1 MTNKYY
7 IERINK
13 VIDYIEVNLD
23 TKLLLAELAEIAMFS
38 KYHFHRIFKTVTGEN
53 LNEFIKRMRMIKAYR
68 FLQVDKTLEIKD
80 LAIKVG
86 YNSTANFSRDFKEF
100 HDISPSQARKS
111 ENALEERV
119 VNIKNTELNITYK
132 GIENISERYV
142 LFKKITSGYDN
153 ELIPKT
159 SNELFKLATDYQFK
173 IEQFIGIGYDD
184 PDYTPAD
191 KCKYDI
197 CIAVNPKDLPKG
209 IPCNSKVINGGKFAV
224 FNYQG
229 HKNNIADAWD
239 YMFKEW
245 LLNSKYLPD
254 DRPHLEM
261 YLSSEKYEQGY
272 FNVNLCLPV
281 KLINKKT

>member
-23 TKLLLAELAEIAMFS
+23 SKLLLAELAEVAMFS

-68 FLQVDKTLEIKD
+68 FLQVDKTIEIKD

-100 HDISPSQARKS
+100 HGISPSQARQSDKV
-111 ENALEERV
+111 LEERV
-119 VNIKNTELNITYK
+119 INIKNIELDITYK
-132 GIENISERYV
+132 GIENLPEKYV

-153 ELIPKT
+153 ELIPQT
-159 SNELFKLATDYQFK
+159 SNELYKLAIDYQFK
-173 IEQFIGIGYDD
+173 IEQFIGVGYDD

-197 CIAVNPKDLPKG
+197 CIAVNPNDLPKR
-209 IPCNSKVINGGKFAV
+209 IPCDSKIIYGGKFAV

-229 HKNNIADAWD
+229 HKNNIANAWD

-245 LLNSKYLPD
+245 LLNSHYLPD

-261 YLSSEKYEQGY
+261 YLYSEKYEQGH
-272 FNVNLCLPV
+272 FNVNLCLPI
-281 KLINKKT
+281 KLIN

>member
-13 VIDYIEVNLD
+13 VVDYIEVNLD
-23 TKLLLAELAEIAMFS
+23 SKLLLAELAEVAMFS
-38 KYHFHRIFKTVTGEN
+38 KYHFHRIFKNITGEN

-68 FLQVDKTLEIKD
+68 FLQVDKTIEIKD
-80 LAIKVG
+80 LAIIVG

-100 HDISPSQARKS
+100 HGVSPSQARQSDKV
-111 ENALEERV
+111 LEERV
-119 VNIKNTELNITYK
+119 INIKRTELDITYK
-132 GIENISERYV
+132 GIENLPEKYV

-153 ELIPKT
+153 ELIPQT
-159 SNELFKLATDYQFK
+159 SSELYKLAIDYQFK
-173 IEQFIGIGYDD
+173 IEQFIGVGYDD
-184 PDYTPAD
+184 PDYTPSD

-197 CIAVNPKDLPKG
+197 CIAVNPKCLPKR
-209 IPCNSKVINGGKFAV
+209 IPCDSKIISGGKFAV

-229 HKNNIADAWD
+229 HKNNIANAWD

-245 LLNSKYLPD
+245 LLNSQYLPD

-261 YLSSEKYEQGY
+261 YLYSEKYELGY
-272 FNVNLCLPV
+272 FNVNLCLPI
-281 KLINKKT
+281 KRIN

>member
-23 TKLLLAELAEIAMFS
+23 SKLLLSELAEVAMFS
-38 KYHFHRIFKTVTGEN
+38 KYHFHRIFKTVIGEN

-68 FLQVDKTLEIKD
+68 FLQVDKTIEIKD

-100 HDISPSQARKS
+100 HGISPSQARQSGK
-111 ENALEERV
+111 ALEERV
-119 VNIKNTELNITYK
+119 INIKTTELDITYK
-132 GIENISERYV
+132 GIENLPEKYV

-153 ELIPKT
+153 ELIPQT
-159 SNELFKLATDYQFK
+159 SNELYKLAIDFQFK
-173 IEQFIGIGYDD
+173 IEQFIGVGYDD

-197 CIAVNPKDLPKG
+197 CIVVNHKDLPKR
-209 IPCNSKVINGGKFAV
+209 IPCDSKIINGGKYAI

-229 HKNNIADAWD
+229 HKKNIAIAWD

-245 LLNSKYLPD
+245 LLNSQYLPD

-261 YLSSEKYEQGY
+261 YLYSEKYEQ
-272 FNVNLCLPV
+272 
-281 KLINKKT
+281 

>member
-13 VIDYIEVNLD
+13 VIDFIEVNLGS
-23 TKLLLAELAEIAMFS
+23 KLLLAELAEVAMFS

-68 FLQVDKTLEIKD
+68 FLQVDKTIEIKD
-80 LAIKVG
+80 LAIKIG

-100 HDISPSQARKS
+100 HGISPSQARQSDKI
-111 ENALEERV
+111 LEERLI
-119 VNIKNTELNITYK
+119 NIKNTELDITYK
-132 GIENISERYV
+132 GIENLPEKYV

-153 ELIPKT
+153 ELIPHT
-159 SNELFKLATDYQFK
+159 SNELYKLAIEYKFK
-173 IEQFIGIGYDD
+173 IEQFIGVGYDD

-197 CIAVNPKDLPKG
+197 CIAVNPKDLPKR
-209 IPCNSKVINGGKFAV
+209 IPCDSKIIQGGKFAV

-229 HKNNIADAWD
+229 HKNNITNAWD

-245 LLNSKYLPD
+245 LLNSNFLPD

-261 YLSSEKYEQGY
+261 YLYSEKYEQGQ

-281 KLINKKT
+281 KLIN